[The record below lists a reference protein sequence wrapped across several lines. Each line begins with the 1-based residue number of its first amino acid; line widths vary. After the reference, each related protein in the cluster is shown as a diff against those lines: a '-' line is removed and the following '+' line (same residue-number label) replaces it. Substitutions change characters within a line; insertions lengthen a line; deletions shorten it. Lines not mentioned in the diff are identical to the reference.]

1 MRLEN
6 KVSVITGASKGIGKS
21 IAKKFAFEGSKV
33 SICSR
38 TSSKKEGLKVVDEI
52 VKNGGEAIYSSVDV
66 SKYNE
71 VEKLIQKTIDEWGK
85 IDILV
90 NNAGIGMLKSIEDTS
105 SNEWKN
111 IMENNLESV
120 FNCTK
125 SVIPHMRKNGG
136 GSIINLASVAS
147 YVGFADDAAYCA
159 SKGGVLMLTR
169 QTALD
174 YSKENIRVNS
184 ICPGFIET
192 PELIHYL
199 SQTENPKLERQK
211 VIDYHPIGRIGTTE
225 EVANVALFFA
235 SDESSFVTGA
245 DLAVDGGLLTRP

>member
-66 SKYNE
+66 SKYSE

-225 EVANVALFFA
+225 EVANVALFLA

-245 DLAVDGGLLTRP
+245 DIAVDGGLLTRP

>member
-125 SVIPHMRKNGG
+125 SVIPHMRENGG

-225 EVANVALFFA
+225 EVANVALFLA

-245 DLAVDGGLLTRP
+245 DIAVDGGLLTRP

>member
-125 SVIPHMRKNGG
+125 SVIPHMRENGG

-199 SQTENPKLERQK
+199 SQTENPKLEMEK

-225 EVANVALFFA
+225 EVANVALFLA

>member
-1 MRLEN
+1 MRLKN
-6 KVSVITGASKGIGKS
+6 KVSIVTGASKGIGKT
-21 IAKKFAFEGSKV
+21 IAEMFAIHGSKV

-38 TSSKKEGLKVVDEI
+38 SSSEKEGSKVVEEI
-52 VKNGGEAIYSSVDV
+52 VEKGGEAIYTTADV
-66 SKYNE
+66 SNYDD
-71 VEKLIQKTIDEWGK
+71 VEKLVKNTLDQWGS

-90 NNAGIGMLKSIEDTS
+90 NNAGIGMLKSIENTS
-105 SNEWKN
+105 TNEWKN
-111 IMENNLESV
+111 IMENNVESI

-125 SVIPHMRKNGG
+125 IVIPHMRKNGG

-225 EVANVALFFA
+225 EVANVALFLA

-245 DLAVDGGLLTRP
+245 DIAVDGGLLTRP

>member
-52 VKNGGEAIYSSVDV
+52 VKNGGEAIYSSADV

-125 SVIPHMRKNGG
+125 SVIPHMRENGG

-225 EVANVALFFA
+225 EVANVALFLA

-245 DLAVDGGLLTRP
+245 DIAVDGGLLTRP

>member
-1 MRLEN
+1 MQRISYNPWE
-6 KVSVITGASKGIGKS
+6 
-21 IAKKFAFEGSKV
+21 KKIAFEGSKV

-125 SVIPHMRKNGG
+125 SVIPHKRENGG

-225 EVANVALFFA
+225 EVANVALFLA

-245 DLAVDGGLLTRP
+245 DIAVDGGLLTRP

>member
-1 MRLEN
+1 M
-6 KVSVITGASKGIGKS
+6 
-21 IAKKFAFEGSKV
+21 
-33 SICSR
+33 
-38 TSSKKEGLKVVDEI
+38 
-52 VKNGGEAIYSSVDV
+52 
-66 SKYNE
+66 
-71 VEKLIQKTIDEWGK
+71 EKLIQKTIDEWGK

-111 IMENNLESV
+111 ILENNLESV

-184 ICPGFIET
+184 ICPGFIGT

-199 SQTENPKLERQK
+199 SQTEDPKLEMEK

-225 EVANVALFFA
+225 EGANVAIFFLQ
-235 SDESSFVTGA
+235 TNHP
-245 DLAVDGGLLTRP
+245 L

>member
-6 KVSVITGASKGIGKS
+6 KVSVITGACKGIGKS

-125 SVIPHMRKNGG
+125 SVIPHMRENGG

-235 SDESSFVTGA
+235 SDDSSFVTGA
-245 DLAVDGGLLTRP
+245 DLAVDGGLLSRP